1 MAKRYFTEEQVK
13 ILVWNNEVDRVE
25 GENRGWTRTNTSI
38 VKADDGK
45 FYEVDWEEGLTE
57 CQDDEYY
64 AGWYDEVEQVTY
76 QKTIT
81 VTDWKIIE

>member
-25 GENRGWTRTNTSI
+25 GENRGWLRTNTCI

-45 FYEVDWEEGLTE
+45 FYEVDS
-57 CQDDEYY
+57 EYG
-64 AGWYDEVEQVTY
+64 GWYKEVKPNWEYV
-76 QKTIT
+76 I
-81 VTDWKIIE
+81 